1 VEGATNGE
9 VELGRLRREVARGGR
24 DFGEGMAGTGLDQ
37 AGKLGKEVRK
47 LRASGIWAG

>member
-1 VEGATNGE
+1 VEGATDGE
-9 VELGRLRREVARGGR
+9 VKLGRLRREVAWGGH
-24 DFGEGMAGTGLDQ
+24 DSGEGVAGTGPDQ